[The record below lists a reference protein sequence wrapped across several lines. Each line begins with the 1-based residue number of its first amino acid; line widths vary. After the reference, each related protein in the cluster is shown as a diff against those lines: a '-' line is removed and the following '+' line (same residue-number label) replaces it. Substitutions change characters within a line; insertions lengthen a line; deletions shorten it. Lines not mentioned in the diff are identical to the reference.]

1 MIDLENLKVLFFIL
15 PLLVLCLAAYQI
27 HKKSWVWISENISN
41 RFREN
46 FTKYKNLNYLKI
58 HLGLFFLMILILSL
72 ATATPYLVGEIELN
86 DDKGKIFIILDGSFS
101 MLPADTNTNPKT
113 GKKPY
118 DRLAEE
124 QEFAEE
130 LVDLLPEYSF
140 GVISFSK
147 LPVVHTNLTDDSVQ
161 VKTIIRT
168 MLLHNFENTGSSFK
182 SAFAEFLRL
191 SYQIDGNLQ
200 VVLLSDGEVPEGHE
214 EDLTKELNEL
224 RRNKIPVHTVGIG
237 TEAGGSVEF
246 FISYKEDKKIDN
258 LAVNEK
264 SDSTG
269 TKKVQV
275 RKEVIKSIWT
285 KRDNTLLKKIS
296 DETDG
301 LNLVIEKKGSPEKL
315 AEEIKRIVAKTKN
328 KRRSEGQYSL
338 TPYFLIFALILFLF
352 ERLFFLRKMAWSKK

>member
-41 RFREN
+41 RFKEN
-46 FTKYKNLNYLKI
+46 FTKYKNLNHLKI
-58 HLGLFFLMILILSL
+58 HIGLFFLMILILSF

-101 MLPADTNTNPKT
+101 MLPNDTNTNLKT

-140 GVISFSK
+140 AVMSFSK
-147 LPVVHTNLTDDSVQ
+147 LPVVHSNLTDDVVQ

-182 SAFAEFLRL
+182 SALAEFLRL

-200 VVLLSDGEVPEGHE
+200 VVLLSDGEVPKGHE
-214 EDLTKELNEL
+214 EDLSNELNEL
-224 RRNKIPVHTVGIG
+224 SKNKIPVHTVGIG
-237 TEAGGSVEF
+237 TEKGGSVEF

-269 TKKVQV
+269 TKQVQV
-275 RKEVIKSIWT
+275 RKKVIKSILT

-296 DETDG
+296 DTTG
-301 LNLVIEKKGSPEKL
+301 GMNLVIEKKGTPQEL
-315 AEEIKRIVAKTKN
+315 AEQIKNLLSKSKN
-328 KRRSEGQYSL
+328 KKKSEGQYSL
-338 TPYFLIFALILFLF
+338 TPFFLVFVLILFLF
-352 ERLFFLRKMAWSKK
+352 ERLFFLRKF